1 MENYN
6 GYVGKLAEKQM
17 EANMQSHL
25 KDYGKK
31 EYPKEQV
38 DLLDR
43 LPADTKLSLYTFFTN
58 TLRKLYQRETI
69 DSDYQ
74 VDEQEIARA
83 MKYINEE
90 CLDDKDFSK
99 VLTGESKEFSKDIET
114 YTIRDNNDHF
124 VHVTISY
131 LPSIDADTPNI
142 IRLHIL
148 EIPSLNNNRTC
159 NIDFKSDGNVDITKM
174 ENQEFYFK
182 QDVLQDIEDYLMN
195 IYELADLSTNKMHK

>member
-6 GYVGKLAEKQM
+6 KYVGKLAEKQM
-17 EANMQSHL
+17 DANMQSQL

-31 EYPKEQV
+31 EYPKEKV

-58 TLRKLYQRETI
+58 TLRKLYQREMI

-99 VLTGESKEFSKDIET
+99 VLTGEAKEFSKDIES
-114 YTIRDNNDHF
+114 YTIRDNNNHF
-124 VHVTISY
+124 VQVKISY

-142 IRLHIL
+142 LRLNIMEL
-148 EIPSLNNNRTC
+148 LSLNNNRTC

-174 ENQEFYFK
+174 DNQEFYFK
-182 QDVLQDIEDYLMN
+182 QDVLEDIEDYLMN

>member
-43 LPADTKLSLYTFFTN
+43 LPIDTKLSLYTFFTN
-58 TLRKLYQRETI
+58 TLRKLYQREMI
-69 DSDYQ
+69 ESNYQ
-74 VDEQEIARA
+74 VQEQEIARA

>member
-43 LPADTKLSLYTFFTN
+43 LPVDTKLSLYTFFNN

-83 MKYINEE
+83 IKYINEE

-114 YTIRDNNDHF
+114 YTIRDNNNHF
-124 VHVTISY
+124 VQVKISY
-131 LPSIDADTPNI
+131 LPSIDFDTPNI
-142 IRLHIL
+142 LRLNIL
-148 EIPSLNNNRTC
+148 EIPSLNNSRSC
-159 NIDFKSDGNVDITKM
+159 NIDFKSNGNVDITKID
-174 ENQEFYFK
+174 NQEFYFK
-182 QDVLQDIEDYLMN
+182 QDVLEDIEDYLMN

>member
-43 LPADTKLSLYTFFTN
+43 LPVDTKFSLYTFFTN

-83 MKYINEE
+83 IKYINEE

-114 YTIRDNNDHF
+114 YTIRDNNNHF
-124 VHVTISY
+124 VQVKISY
-131 LPSIDADTPNI
+131 LPSIDFDTPNI
-142 IRLHIL
+142 IRLNIL
-148 EIPSLNNNRTC
+148 EIPSLNNSRSC
-159 NIDFKSDGNVDITKM
+159 NIDFKSNGNVDITKM
-174 ENQEFYFK
+174 DNQEFYFK
-182 QDVLQDIEDYLMN
+182 QDVLEDIEDYLMN

>member
-17 EANMQSHL
+17 DANMQLHL

-31 EYPKEQV
+31 EYSKEKV

-58 TLRKLYQRETI
+58 TLRKLYQREMI

-83 MKYINEE
+83 IKYINEE

-99 VLTGESKEFSKDIET
+99 VLTGEEKEFSKDIEK

-124 VHVTISY
+124 VQVRISY
-131 LPSIDADTPNI
+131 LPSVDNDTQNTLRFNI
-142 IRLHIL
+142 M
-148 EIPSLNNNRTC
+148 EIPSLNNSRSC
-159 NIDFKSDGNVDITKM
+159 YIDFKSDGNVDIIKKD
-174 ENQEFYFK
+174 NQEFYFK
-182 QDVLQDIEDYLMN
+182 QDVLEDIEDYLMN

>member
-31 EYPKEQV
+31 EYHNEKV

-43 LPADTKLSLYTFFTN
+43 LPVDTKLSLYTFFTN
-58 TLRKLYQRETI
+58 TLRKLYQREMI
-69 DSDYQ
+69 DFDYQ
-74 VDEQEIARA
+74 VDEQEISRA

-99 VLTGESKEFSKDIET
+99 VLTGDVKEFSKEVET
-114 YTIRDNNDHF
+114 YTIKDNNNHF
-124 VHVTISY
+124 VYVKISY
-131 LPSIDADTPNI
+131 LPSIDIDTPNI
-142 IRLHIL
+142 LRFNIM
-148 EIPSLNNNRTC
+148 EMPSFDNNRSC
-159 NIDFKSDGNVDITKM
+159 YIDFKSDGNVDITKM
-174 ENQEFYFK
+174 DNQEFYFK
-182 QDVLQDIEDYLMN
+182 QDVLEDIEDYLMN

>member
-90 CLDDKDFSK
+90 CLDDKDFSN
-99 VLTGESKEFSKDIET
+99 VLTGEAKEFSKDIET
-114 YTIRDNNDHF
+114 YTIRDNNNHF
-124 VHVTISY
+124 VQVKISY
-131 LPSIDADTPNI
+131 LPSIDFDTPNI
-142 IRLHIL
+142 LRLNIL
-148 EIPSLNNNRTC
+148 EIPSLNNSRSC
-159 NIDFKSDGNVDITKM
+159 NIDFKSNGNVDITKID
-174 ENQEFYFK
+174 NQEFYFK
-182 QDVLQDIEDYLMN
+182 QDVLEDIEDYLMN

>member
-31 EYPKEQV
+31 EYPQEKV

-43 LPADTKLSLYTFFTN
+43 LPVDTKLSLYTFFTN
-58 TLRKLYQRETI
+58 TLRTLYQRETI

-74 VDEQEIARA
+74 VNEQEIVRA

-99 VLTGESKEFSKDIET
+99 VLTGDVKEFSKEVET
-114 YTIRDNNDHF
+114 YTIKDNNNHF
-124 VHVTISY
+124 VHVKISY
-131 LPSIDADTPNI
+131 LPSIDIDTPNI
-142 IRLHIL
+142 LRFNIM
-148 EIPSLNNNRTC
+148 EMPSFDNNRSC
-159 NIDFKSDGNVDITKM
+159 YIDFKSDGNVDITKID
-174 ENQEFYFK
+174 NQEFYFK
-182 QDVLQDIEDYLMN
+182 QDVLEDIEDYLMN